1 MANDQYSK
9 QEAQQRFEKLVKVA
23 QNTRPKPIKRMDP
36 KGVPAQSRI
45 RPKSKVRKT
54 VVRQAR
60 ADRSFLHF

>member
-36 KGVPAQSRI
+36 KGVPAIEDKTKKQS
-45 RPKSKVRKT
+45 P
-54 VVRQAR
+54 
-60 ADRSFLHF
+60 